1 MGYKVGEDK
10 KQPLLLPASLDDYV
24 PKDHICRV
32 ICAFTEQL
40 DMAALGY
47 KYAECKN
54 TGCRPYDPKMML
66 NLYIYG
72 YLHRVRSSRRL
83 RDEARRNV
91 EVMWLME
98 GLQPDDKTICNF
110 RKDNALA
117 LGRTF
122 REFVILFRETGLY
135 GRELVATDGT
145 KIRANNALKNNHNK
159 TVVGNELSRIDKRIS
174 RYLEELE
181 QRDKE
186 EEGEEEPSGEEIRAA
201 LERLKHRKAKYEEL
215 KARTEEEGEVST
227 VDPDAR
233 MMRPGGEGR
242 PLDVCYNVQTVVDS
256 KNHLIVDFEVT
267 NCANDSGELYRM
279 SEKAKQALG
288 VERLTNLAD
297 KGYYH
302 GKEIAACEGSGVT
315 CLVAKG
321 KPGGPKKAEGYN
333 HEDFVYDREQD
344 QYICPKGEKMKHTR
358 DQKHISGREYQ
369 VYGNYRACS
378 KCENKGECTSN
389 EQREVLRQRCQDIL
403 DEVDERTR
411 KNKGLYRKRQ
421 ELVEHVFGTIKA
433 VWGYRQFLCR
443 TKEKV
448 AAETALT
455 CLAYNMRRAFN
466 IYTGNGL
473 KLAMV

>member
-10 KQPLLLPASLDDYV
+10 KQPLLLPASMDEYV

-32 ICAFTEQL
+32 ICAFTERL

-47 KYAECKN
+47 KYAECKS
-54 TGCRPYDPKMML
+54 TGCRPYDPRMML

-91 EVMWLME
+91 EAMWLME

-110 RKDNALA
+110 RKDNAGA

-122 REFVILFRETGLY
+122 REFVIRCREIGLY
-135 GRELVATDGT
+135 GGWLVATDGT
-145 KIRANNALKNNHNK
+145 KIRANNSLRNNHNR
-159 TVVGNELSRIDKRIS
+159 TVVGNELSRIEKRIS
-174 RYLEELE
+174 RYMEELE
-181 QRDKE
+181 QGDKE
-186 EEGEEEPSGEEIRAA
+186 EEGEEEPSGDEIRAA
-201 LERLKHRKAKYEEL
+201 LERLKERKGKFEEL
-215 KARTEEEGEVST
+215 KRRTEEEGEVST

-233 MMRPGGEGR
+233 LMRTGGDGR
-242 PLDVCYNVQTVVDS
+242 PLDACYNVQAVVDS
-256 KNHLIVDFEVT
+256 KNHMIADYGVT
-267 NCANDSGELYRM
+267 NCANDSGELFRM
-279 SEKAKQALG
+279 SRKAKEALG

-321 KPGGPKKAEGYN
+321 RPGGPKKAEGFN
-333 HEDFVYDREQD
+333 TKDFEYDREND
-344 QYICPKGEKMKHTR
+344 QYVCPKGERMRHTR
-358 DQKHISGREYQ
+358 DQRHISGREYR
-369 VYGNYRACS
+369 VYANYGACG
-378 KCENKGECTSN
+378 KCQCKPECTTYHH
-389 EQREVLRQRCQDIL
+389 REVLRQRCQDIL
-403 DEVDERTR
+403 DKVDERTR

-421 ELVEHVFGTIKA
+421 EIVEHVFGTIKA

-443 TKEKV
+443 TLVKV

-466 IYTGNGL
+466 IQKEKGM